1 MNFVGAREE
10 RLARQTWED
19 AWAGSGSTGQAVA
32 EDSRL
37 KDQAQNKVRENRLR
51 RIAERRGYRLTK
63 SRARD
68 KAAPGYGGYML
79 IAAFGNLVMLGAD
92 PYSFSATLEEVEDYL
107 NQADAA
113 GDHPSAAHIRIP
125 RPRS

>member
-1 MNFVGAREE
+1 M
-10 RLARQTWED
+10 
-19 AWAGSGSTGQAVA
+19 A
-32 EDSRL
+32 EDNRL
-37 KDQAQNKVRENRLR
+37 RDQAQNKVRENRLR
-51 RIAERRGYRLTK
+51 RIAERRGYRLMK

-79 IAAFGNLVMLGAD
+79 IAAFGNLVMLGAE

-107 NQADAA
+107 NQTNTA
-113 GDHPSAAHIRIP
+113 GDRPSAAHVRIP